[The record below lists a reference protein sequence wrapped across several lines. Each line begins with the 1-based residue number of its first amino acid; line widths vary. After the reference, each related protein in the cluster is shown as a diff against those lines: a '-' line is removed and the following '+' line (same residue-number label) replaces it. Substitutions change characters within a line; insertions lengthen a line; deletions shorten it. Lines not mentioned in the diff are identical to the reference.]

1 VAIALKAKFVISM
14 NFLKPFYQGFAL
26 LLFSA
31 FTAGAQ
37 GQLFEITDFKPQYS
51 AKYQYKFM
59 PDTTKRNDFQ
69 NTELLLF
76 FNNEES
82 YCLSAARYYND
93 SLKIDGYEKLL
104 AGNSTQLAINSTKS
118 PLNMG
123 NTSHNYL
130 INKKRTKGE
139 ITYFINISLEE
150 MYYIE
155 EMGSV
160 DWIFLDTITTI
171 QGFQCRS
178 AKKRY
183 FGRNYIAFYATSIP
197 IQEGPLK
204 FCGLPGLII

>member
-1 VAIALKAKFVISM
+1 MAIALKAKFVISM

-93 SLKIDGYEKLL
+93 SLKIDGYEKIL

-183 FGRNYIAFYATSIP
+183 LGRNYIAFYATSIP